1 MSGAP
6 VLRNQTYSDRT
17 RQTHRTAIQSYH
29 VPNADGSPDPY
40 EARDNAIKTAIGVWL
55 FTAYPGHFW
64 KIEANSA
71 QGIAWITIDLLL
83 GNWKYVF
90 KLDKEITREMVIEA
104 GGEILERF
112 NIPRSGLRI
121 EDFLTARPLA
131 VSRAS
136 QTPPGGIN
144 KKVF

>member
-1 MSGAP
+1 MSGTP
-6 VLRNQTYSDRT
+6 ILRSQTYADRT

-40 EARDNAIKTAIGVWL
+40 EARDNAIKMAIGVWL
-55 FTAYPGHFW
+55 FEAYPGHFW
-64 KIEANSA
+64 QIEANSA
-71 QGIAWITIDLLL
+71 QGIAWITITHLL
-83 GNWKYVF
+83 GNWKYVL
-90 KLDKEITREMVIEA
+90 KLDRDITKEMVLRA

-121 EDFLTARPLA
+121 EDFLAAKPLA

-144 KKVF
+144 KKAF